1 MIISYYV
8 LNRSDDEG
16 LFVFQSL
23 HEDTMLKEFYN
34 RIKNKQI
41 ETNLYFLSDSILPF
55 ISNPKILNLLQTKD
69 LKSLPIIVIDE
80 EIVKYGAYLSV
91 EELEKL
97 TLTWNPEKQAKL
109 MASAFFIARAKG
121 DNNFNKDTNLE

>member
-8 LNRSDDEG
+8 LNRNNDEN

-34 RIKNKQI
+34 RTKNKQI
-41 ETNLYFLSDSILPF
+41 ETNLYFLNDSILPF
-55 ISNPKILNLLQTKD
+55 INNPKILYLLETKD
-69 LKSLPIIVIDE
+69 LESLPIVVVDG
-80 EIVKYGAYLSV
+80 EIVKTGAYLTV

-97 TLTWNPEKQAKL
+97 TDIGMSVQK
-109 MASAFFIARAKG
+109 
-121 DNNFNKDTNLE
+121 DNGQVN

>member
-8 LNRSDDEG
+8 LNRSDNEG

-97 TLTWNPEKQAKL
+97 TNIGMSIQE
-109 MASAFFIARAKG
+109 
-121 DNNFNKDTNLE
+121 DNGVHGT

>member
-55 ISNPKILNLLQTKD
+55 ISNLLQTKD

-97 TLTWNPEKQAKL
+97 TNIGMSIQE
-109 MASAFFIARAKG
+109 
-121 DNNFNKDTNLE
+121 DNGVHGT